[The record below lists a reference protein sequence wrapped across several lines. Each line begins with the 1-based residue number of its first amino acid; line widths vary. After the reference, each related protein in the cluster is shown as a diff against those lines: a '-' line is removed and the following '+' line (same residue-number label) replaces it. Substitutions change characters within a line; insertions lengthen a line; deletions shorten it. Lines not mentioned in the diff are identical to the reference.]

1 MKKDRKIRK
10 KGTEGEN
17 LTFQD
22 FSKNSALAPQDSHNF
37 IFSSIMEFALIFFGV
52 LYSLFCFVGYLLDA
66 ANVRLSV
73 INLILFLLPVL
84 LIIGYFSYKKIRI
97 DRNYGTL
104 FFAILVFMISFI
116 ISWIISPSLLP
127 IYASVD
133 YPHHYILIDYFS
145 NNEDFPPINY
155 GIGEMVQYPF
165 GASLFT
171 SFISRIFSLPVMNTM
186 GLLVAIMSGL
196 LASGVFLISRE
207 LLRKCKIE
215 TGLADVTSLVG
226 VFMVFTMPVYFLD
239 QYCSNFYYS
248 MIFGELLVLL
258 SLLALMKSESG
269 TRSWMMIFMLINIG
283 IIYTYTLFIVIPL
296 FAFLINA
303 ILNRDRMSVFSDK
316 KILLTGIFVFFLFL
330 IFSIQR
336 LSIGISILQHE
347 GSTVEFSIFNFN
359 ILFIILV
366 VSGFILFLKKPS
378 ENLKSAFSVYLFVII
393 MTYIAFIFLNQFGL
407 IALYFA
413 NKIFYILVLVVS
425 CLAIFPIIFTIRHIQ
440 PVYYQKFAAV
450 VIVSL
455 IGLFSINSLLTYPIV
470 YHPSI
475 TNDDVIFT
483 RNAETYLHKNNIS
496 YNNLSIISGSLK
508 GYFLALMLHM
518 DKNYAERNYLLK
530 RTALNDWLSNPNSS
544 YSIGE
549 MTNASYP
556 EKFSINGV
564 QLEIVVR
571 EGQQALLKKLS

>member
-10 KGTEGEN
+10 KGAEVKN
-17 LTFQD
+17 VSFRD
-22 FSKNSALAPQDSHNF
+22 FSEDTPLTPHDTQNF
-37 IFSSIMEFALIFFGV
+37 IFSNIMEFALIFFGV
-52 LYSLFCFVGYLLDA
+52 LYSLFCFGGYLLDG

-73 INLILFLLPVL
+73 LNLILFLLPVL

-97 DRNYGTL
+97 DKNFRTL
-104 FFAILVFMISFI
+104 FFAILVFMISFT

-145 NNEDFPPINY
+145 DHEAFPPINY

-186 GLLVAIMSGL
+186 GLLVAIISGL

-215 TGLADVTSLVG
+215 TDLADVTSLVS

-269 TRSWMMIFMLINIG
+269 TSSWMMIFMLINIG
-283 IIYTYTLFIVIPL
+283 IIYTYTLFIVITF
-296 FAFLINA
+296 FAFLIYA
-303 ILNRDRMSVFSDK
+303 ILNRDRMPVFSDK
-316 KILLTGIFVFFLFL
+316 KILLTGILVFFLFL

-336 LSIGISILQHE
+336 LSTGISILQHE
-347 GSTVEFSIFNFN
+347 GATVEFSIFNFN

-393 MTYIAFIFLNQFGL
+393 LTYITFIFLDHFGL

-413 NKIFYILVLVVS
+413 NKVFYILVLVVS
-425 CLAIFPIIFTIRHIQ
+425 CLAIFPIIFTIRRIQ
-440 PVYYQKFAAV
+440 PVVYQKFAAG

-455 IGLFSINSLLTYPIV
+455 IGLFSIYSLLTYPIGH
-470 YHPSI
+470 HPSV

-483 RNAETYLHKNNIS
+483 KNAETYLHKNNIS

-518 DKNYAERNYLLK
+518 DKNYAQRNYLSQ
-530 RTALNDWLSNPNSS
+530 RTSFNYWLSNPNSS
-544 YSIGE
+544 YGIGE

-571 EGQQALLKKLS
+571 EGQRVLLKKLA